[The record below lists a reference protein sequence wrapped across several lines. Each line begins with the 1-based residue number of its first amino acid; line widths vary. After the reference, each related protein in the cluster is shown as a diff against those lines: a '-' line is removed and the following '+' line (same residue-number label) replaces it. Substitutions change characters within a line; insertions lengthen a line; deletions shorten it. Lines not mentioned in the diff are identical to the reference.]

1 MFQIAMY
8 DDDLQLS
15 LGIKVHFDPDQLFFN
30 KIVTGL
36 GVYDVCGLSV
46 CVNYATPKQNWV
58 DPSWD
63 FACSIMV
70 DQDGRKGWANVP
82 CDQQFEV
89 LCQILSQ
96 KGEEHQQVE
105 YEFLCQMCFWDGK

>member
-15 LGIKVHFDPDQLFFN
+15 LGIEVHFDPDQLCFN

-46 CVNYATPKQNWV
+46 CVNYETPQQNWV
-58 DPSWD
+58 DP
-63 FACSIMV
+63 CGILLV
-70 DQDGRKGWANVP
+70 
-82 CDQQFEV
+82 V
-89 LCQILSQ
+89 LWWIRM
-96 KGEEHQQVE
+96 EPT
-105 YEFLCQMCFWDGK
+105 